1 MSLQKRSILAAIAA
15 NAIFG
20 LSFMFSKLA
29 LNVTEPVILLCCRF
43 FVTLIVLNLLVFT
56 RVMKLNL
63 RGKNIGAAILVG
75 FLQPVLYFL
84 LESYGLEYTTA
95 SFTGII
101 ASISPVV
108 TAILGVIFL
117 GEKPSPKQWCC
128 IGLSIVGVLMI
139 SLEPGGGSN
148 TLMGCACLLG
158 AYLVGSVYSILIR
171 KLSSEF
177 TAFEL
182 TYVMFTVGFLF
193 FMISAFMQYG
203 SETFS
208 MIGNALSHKEFLI
221 GVLYLGALASVGA
234 FMMINFSFAH
244 LPVTQ
249 AMIFGSFATIIS
261 TLAGVFL
268 MNDPFTLRTLASF
281 VLIFAGVTG
290 VNIFTAKKE
299 VHP

>member
-1 MSLQKRSILAAIAA
+1 MSLQKKSILAAIAA

-43 FVTLIVLNLLVFT
+43 SVTLIVMNLMVFGKI
-56 RVMKLNL
+56 MKLNF
-63 RGKNIGAAILVG
+63 RGKNIKAAILVG

-101 ASISPVV
+101 ASISPVF
-108 TAILGVIFL
+108 TAVLGMIFL
-117 GEKPSPKQWCC
+117 NEKPNFKQW
-128 IGLSIVGVLMI
+128 IGIALSIVGVFLI
-139 SLEPGGGSN
+139 SMAPGGGSN
-148 TLMGCACLLG
+148 TLMGCLCLLG
-158 AYLVGSVYSILIR
+158 AYLVGSIYSILIR
-171 KLSSEF
+171 KLSKEF

-182 TYVMFTVGFLF
+182 TYVMFTVGFIF
-193 FMISAFMQYG
+193 FMGSAFIQYG
-203 SETFS
+203 TETFS
-208 MIGNALSHKEFLI
+208 KFAYALSHQEFLI

-268 MNDPFTLRTLASF
+268 MGDPFTWISGIAF
-281 VLIFAGVTG
+281 VLIFAGVTA
-290 VNIFTAKKE
+290 VNIFAEKTTT
-299 VHP
+299 